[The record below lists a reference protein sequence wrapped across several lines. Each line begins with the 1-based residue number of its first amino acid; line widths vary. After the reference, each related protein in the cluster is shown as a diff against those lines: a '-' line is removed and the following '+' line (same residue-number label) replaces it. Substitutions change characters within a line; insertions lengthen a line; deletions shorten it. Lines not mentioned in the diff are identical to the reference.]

1 MSLPTLKQLQ
11 YLIALA
17 DHGSFSEAANASNV
31 TQSTLSA
38 GIATLEDCLGQTL
51 VDRSQRQITFTPLGL
66 EIMDKA
72 RMILSDAASLVA
84 RARSLD
90 EPLTGPLR
98 LGIIPTIAP
107 YLLPRILP
115 GLRAQFP
122 KLELQLREDLSHR
135 LVEAVRL
142 GQLDLIL
149 LAFPFDTPGMDQITI
164 YEEPFVLACPKG
176 AWAGHNPA
184 RITDLENHTLLLLE
198 EGHCLRD
205 HALAACNLQPR
216 RERQTFSATSLST
229 LIQMVGHGYGI
240 TLLPEMAAN
249 SVPDTMEMIPF
260 SKPAPMRQIG
270 LAWRKNGLKI
280 KDFQILSETIKRLR
294 TTNGHK

>member
-1 MSLPTLKQLQ
+1 MLPTLKQLQ
-11 YLIALA
+11 YLTSLA

-38 GIATLEDCLGQTL
+38 GIAALEDCLGQTL
-51 VDRSQRQITFTPLGL
+51 VDRSQRQIALTPLGL
-66 EIMDKA
+66 EITDKA
-72 RMILSDAASLVA
+72 RMVLSDAAALVT
-84 RARSLD
+84 RARSLN

-135 LVEAVRL
+135 LVEAIRL
-142 GQLDLIL
+142 NQLDLIL
-149 LAFPFDTPGMDQITI
+149 LAFPFDTPGMDQLVL
-164 YEEPFVLACPKG
+164 YEEPFVLACPKKI
-176 AWAGHNPA
+176 WAGRNPA
-184 RITDLENHTLLLLE
+184 RIPDLENHTLLLLE

-216 RERQTFSATSLST
+216 RERQAFSATSLST
-229 LIQMVGHGYGI
+229 LVQLVGHGYGM
-240 TLLPEMAAN
+240 TLLPEMASG
-249 SVPDTMEMIPF
+249 SVPDTIDIIPF
-260 SKPAPMRQIG
+260 ANPAPARQIG
-270 LAWRKNGLKI
+270 LAWRRNAQKE
-280 KDFQILSETIKRLR
+280 KDFRMLGEAIRRLK
-294 TTNGHK
+294 NHG

>member
-1 MSLPTLKQLQ
+1 MTPLPTLKQLQ
-11 YLIALA
+11 YLTALA

-51 VDRSQRQITFTPLGL
+51 VDRSQRQVALTPLGL
-66 EIMDKA
+66 EIMGKA
-72 RMILSDAASLVA
+72 RVILSDAAALVA
-84 RARSLD
+84 RARSLN

-135 LVEAVRL
+135 LVDAVRL

-149 LAFPFDTPGMDQITI
+149 LAFPFDTPGMDQVTL

-176 AWAGHNPA
+176 GWTGHNPA
-184 RITDLENHTLLLLE
+184 RTSDLANHALLLLE

-229 LIQMVGHGYGI
+229 LIQMVGHGYGM
-240 TLLPEMAAN
+240 TLLPEMAADT
-249 SVPDTMEMIPF
+249 VPDTMEIIPF
-260 SKPAPMRQIG
+260 TIPAPMRQIG
-270 LAWRKNGLKI
+270 LAWRKNSQKT
-280 KDFQILSETIKRLR
+280 KDFEILGKTIRALKAL
-294 TTNGHK
+294 G